1 MAGLKALAKTQ
12 FAPEA
17 TPGTI
22 ASAIAVWRGPVAHIQ
37 DNREVT
43 MVEEDI
49 GVPVNTLR
57 SYIAKEEAAIS
68 LPETPATFEQLP
80 YVYEGAIQ
88 KVQAGTQDGAGTG
101 YVYQYSIGSSVVR
114 QPNTFTFKSGDNE
127 GAEVM
132 SYAFCQ
138 SFTLSAERN
147 SAMMVSSDWLGRTSQ
162 ASSFDSIGNVPTTV
176 EEIMAPRC
184 AVYIDGAS
192 VAFGT
197 TRQNLTLLGAN
208 LSYETGFAPKYSI
221 DSGSLVF
228 GFVYFNKD
236 SFSAELEMTYE
247 HNASSINEK
256 AEWRAQNV
264 RNVRMD
270 WTGNALGTSATYTNK
285 LHRLDMTGKYSAF
298 GALEDSDGNNTVVAT
313 LKIGYDAVADHVF
326 TATVVN
332 EIADL
337 GVVS

>member
-12 FAPEA
+12 FGLEA

-37 DNREVT
+37 DNREPM

-49 GVPVNTLR
+49 AVPVNTLR
-57 SYIAKEEAAIS
+57 SYIAKEEAALS
-68 LPETPATFEQLP
+68 FPETPATFEQLL

-101 YVYQYSIGSSVVR
+101 RIYQYSIGTSVVR
-114 QPNTFTFKSGDNE
+114 NPNTFTFKSGDNE
-127 GAEVM
+127 NVEVM
-132 SYAFCQ
+132 NYAFCQ
-138 SFTLSAERN
+138 SFALTSERN
-147 SAMMVSSDWLGRTSQ
+147 NAVTVSSEWVGRTSQ
-162 ASSFDSIGNVPTTV
+162 TSSFDSIGNIPATV
-176 EEIMAPRC
+176 EEILAPKC
-184 AVYIDGAS
+184 AVYIDAAS
-192 VAFGT
+192 AAFGT
-197 TRQNLTLLGAN
+197 TRQNITLLGAK
-208 LSYETGFAPKYSI
+208 LSYESGFAPEYTI

-236 SFSAELEMTYE
+236 AFSAELEMTYN
-247 HNASSINEK
+247 HNSSSINEK
-256 AEWRAQNV
+256 AQWRNQAV

-270 WTGNALGTSATYTNK
+270 WTGNALSTSATYTHK
-285 LHRLDMTGKYSAF
+285 LHRLDMTGKYTAF
-298 GALEDSDGNNTVVAT
+298 GSLEDSDGINTVVAT
-313 LKIGYDAVADHVF
+313 LKIGYDTVADHVF